1 MTAPLSC
8 GCCGI
13 SRGGGGGSGGGD
25 GGGGGWLALVALL
38 GAMPLAAALLLPLQQ
53 DQLIKG
59 EAQGGGTGQAA
70 VQAAAIQP
78 RHLPGR
84 QGEGERRRQVSHDT

>member
-1 MTAPLSC
+1 MTAPLAC
-8 GCCGI
+8 GRGI
-13 SRGGGGGSGGGD
+13 SPGG
-25 GGGGGWLALVALL
+25 GGGGGWLAL
-38 GAMPLAAALLLPLQQ
+38 AAALLLPFQL

-59 EAQGGGTGQAA
+59 QAQGGGTGQAA
-70 VQAAAIQP
+70 VQTAAIQP

>member
-1 MTAPLSC
+1 MTAPLAW
-8 GCCGI
+8 GRVI

-25 GGGGGWLALVALL
+25 GGGGGWLALAALL

-59 EAQGGGTGQAA
+59 EAQSGGTGQAA
-70 VQAAAIQP
+70 VQTAAIQP

>member
-1 MTAPLSC
+1 MTAPLAW

-13 SRGGGGGSGGGD
+13 SP
-25 GGGGGWLALVALL
+25 GGGGGWLAL
-38 GAMPLAAALLLPLQQ
+38 AAAFLLLPLQL

-59 EAQGGGTGQAA
+59 QAQGGGTGQAA
-70 VQAAAIQP
+70 VQPAAIKP

>member
-1 MTAPLSC
+1 MTAPLAWGRS
-8 GCCGI
+8 I
-13 SRGGGGGSGGGD
+13 SPGGGGGD
-25 GGGGGWLALVALL
+25 GGGGGWLVLAALL
-38 GAMPLAAALLLPLQQ
+38 GAMPLAAAFLLLPLQL

-59 EAQGGGTGQAA
+59 QAQGGGTGQAA
-70 VQAAAIQP
+70 VQTAAIQP

>member
-1 MTAPLSC
+1 MTAPLAW
-8 GCCGI
+8 GRVI

-25 GGGGGWLALVALL
+25 GGGGGGWLALAALL

-59 EAQGGGTGQAA
+59 EAQSGGTGQAA
-70 VQAAAIQP
+70 VQTAAIQP

>member
-1 MTAPLSC
+1 MTALLAW

-25 GGGGGWLALVALL
+25 GGGGGWLALAALL
-38 GAMPLAAALLLPLQQ
+38 GAMPLAAALLLTLQQ

-59 EAQGGGTGQAA
+59 EAQSGGTGQAA

>member
-1 MTAPLSC
+1 MTAPLAW

>member
-1 MTAPLSC
+1 MTAPLAWGRS
-8 GCCGI
+8 I
-13 SRGGGGGSGGGD
+13 SPGGGGGD
-25 GGGGGWLALVALL
+25 GGGGGWLVLAALL
-38 GAMPLAAALLLPLQQ
+38 GAMPLAAALLLPFQL

-59 EAQGGGTGQAA
+59 QAQGGGTGQAA
-70 VQAAAIQP
+70 VQTAAIQP

>member
-1 MTAPLSC
+1 MTAPLAC
-8 GCCGI
+8 GRGI
-13 SRGGGGGSGGGD
+13 SPGGGGGD
-25 GGGGGWLALVALL
+25 GGGGGWLAL
-38 GAMPLAAALLLPLQQ
+38 AAAFLLPFQL

-59 EAQGGGTGQAA
+59 QAQGGGTGQAA
-70 VQAAAIQP
+70 VQTAAIQP